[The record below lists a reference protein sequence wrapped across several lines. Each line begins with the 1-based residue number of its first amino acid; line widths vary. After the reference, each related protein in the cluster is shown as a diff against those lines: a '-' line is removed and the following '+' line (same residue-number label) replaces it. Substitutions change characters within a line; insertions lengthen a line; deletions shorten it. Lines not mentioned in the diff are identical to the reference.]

1 MITEDY
7 VSFEIA
13 KLLKEKGFDSE
24 EVGCHGGFYSERC
37 YHSGYGI
44 ITDSGQ
50 EVGIVYDDLR
60 NADLE
65 YDEYLRPTLQMAIKW
80 LREIYN
86 IHIVLSPNKKMN
98 NQYCSIIFVDKE
110 GELHPQPT
118 DFFHG
123 SYKETAEV
131 AIKYCLENL
140 I

>member
-1 MITEDY
+1 MTTIEEDY

-13 KLLKEKGFDSE
+13 KLLKEKGFDCKCLLYYNE
-24 EVGCHGGFYSERC
+24 
-37 YHSGYGI
+37 YGQLMPVKHL
-44 ITDSGQ
+44 S
-50 EVGIVYDDLR
+50 
-60 NADLE
+60 N
-65 YDEYLRPTLQMAIKW
+65 YLKCPTLQMAIKW
-80 LREIYN
+80 LRETYN

-123 SYKETAEV
+123 SYEEAADN
-131 AIKYCLENL
+131 AIKYSLENL